1 MDIVEYRPGDAYTR
15 IARINKTEKWK
26 KVPSLTNPLCEKKNK
41 AR

>member
-26 KVPSLTNPLCEKKNK
+26 KRSIVNK
-41 AR
+41 SAL